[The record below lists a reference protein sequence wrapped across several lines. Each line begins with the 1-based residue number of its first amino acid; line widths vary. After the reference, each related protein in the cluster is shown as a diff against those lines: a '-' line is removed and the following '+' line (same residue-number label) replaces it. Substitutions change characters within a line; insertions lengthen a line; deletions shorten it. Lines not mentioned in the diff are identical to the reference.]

1 LFVLIIAMSEDHT
14 TESIQTEESPQIT
27 ESIQTEES
35 TQITESIQTEES
47 TQITESIQTEEST
60 QITESTNIPTIPKI
74 IFIVPY
80 RDRKEHLDHF
90 QSHMKIILEDYE
102 PGSFKFI
109 FAHQCDKRT
118 FNRGA
123 MKNIGFIAVKT
134 MYPNDYKK
142 ITLVFN
148 DVDCMPVRK
157 NLINYET
164 VVGVIKHFYG
174 FTYTLG
180 GIFSI
185 TGADFEKLNG
195 FPNFWGWGYE
205 DNMMQKRAEKG
216 RLIIDR
222 SNFFNINDI
231 GNIIQLMHGVTRDMN
246 KTDFEKFAT
255 NTNDGINNIS
265 ALNYTVDIKTNFI
278 NITNFTT
285 SYEEQ
290 KTETF
295 RYDVRRGNR
304 PIVFNARKNSKATML
319 MKLN

>member
-1 LFVLIIAMSEDHT
+1 MSEEFLN
-14 TESIQTEESPQIT
+14 TEDVLNTEEPLNTPTIS
-27 ESIQTEES
+27 
-35 TQITESIQTEES
+35 
-47 TQITESIQTEEST
+47 
-60 QITESTNIPTIPKI
+60 NIPSIPKI

-123 MKNIGFIAVKT
+123 MKNIGFLAVKT

-164 VVGVIKHFYG
+164 INGVVKHFYG

-205 DNMMQKRAEKG
+205 DNMMQKRVEKG

-222 SNFFNINDI
+222 SIFFNINDI
-231 GNIIQLMHGVTRDMN
+231 DNIIQLTHGVTRDMN

-265 ALNYTVDIKTNFI
+265 ALKYTIDDKTNFI
-278 NITNFTT
+278 NITHFTT

-295 RYDVRRGNR
+295 RYDIRRGNR
-304 PIVFNARKNSKATML
+304 PIVFHQRKNSKATML

>member
-1 LFVLIIAMSEDHT
+1 MSEDHT
-14 TESIQTEESPQIT
+14 EENVQTK
-27 ESIQTEES
+27 ES
-35 TQITESIQTEES
+35 TQ
-47 TQITESIQTEEST
+47 
-60 QITESTNIPTIPKI
+60 TIPKI

-123 MKNIGFIAVKT
+123 MKNIGFLAVKT

-157 NLINYET
+157 NLIDYET
-164 VVGVIKHFYG
+164 MNGVVKHFYG

-216 RLIIDR
+216 KLIIDR
-222 SNFFNINDI
+222 SIFFNINDI
-231 GNIIQLMHGVTRDMN
+231 NNIIQLMHGVTRDMN

-265 ALNYTVDIKTNFI
+265 ALNYTIDDTTNFI
-278 NITNFTT
+278 NITHFTT

-290 KTETF
+290 KSDTF
-295 RYDVRRGNR
+295 SYDVRSGNR
-304 PIVFNARKNSKATML
+304 PIVFHQRKNSKATML

>member
-1 LFVLIIAMSEDHT
+1 MSLII
-14 TESIQTEESPQIT
+14 
-27 ESIQTEES
+27 
-35 TQITESIQTEES
+35 
-47 TQITESIQTEEST
+47 
-60 QITESTNIPTIPKI
+60 PKL
-74 IFIVPY
+74 IFIIPY
-80 RDRKEHLDHF
+80 RNREKEKMHF
-90 QSHMKIILEDYE
+90 SIYMKYIMEDYDKDYYE
-102 PGSFKFI
+102 IYYS
-109 FAHQCDKRT
+109 HQTDDRP

-123 MKNIGFIAVKT
+123 TKNIGFIAMKKK
-134 MYPNDYKK
+134 YPNDYKK

-164 VVGVIKHFYG
+164 VVGLVKHFYG

-185 TGADFEKLNG
+185 IGEDFEKLNG

-216 RLIIDR
+216 KLIIDR
-222 SNFFNINDI
+222 STFFNINDI
-231 GNIIQLMHGVTRDMN
+231 NNIIQLMHGVTRDMN

-265 ALNYTVDIKTNFI
+265 ALNYTIDDETNFI
-278 NITNFTT
+278 NITHFTT
-285 SYEEQ
+285 RYEEQ
-290 KTETF
+290 KSETF
-295 RYDVRRGNR
+295 KYDVRRGNR
-304 PIVFNARKNSKATML
+304 PIVFNQRKNSKATML